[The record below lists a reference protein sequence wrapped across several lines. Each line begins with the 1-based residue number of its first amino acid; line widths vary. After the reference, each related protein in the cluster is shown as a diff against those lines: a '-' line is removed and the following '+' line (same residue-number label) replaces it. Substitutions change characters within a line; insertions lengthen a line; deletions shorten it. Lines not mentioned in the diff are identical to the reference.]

1 MKTLHPL
8 SLGES
13 LPEALGESEAFLA
26 FQERLARVAP
36 VQRPVLIVGERGT
49 GKELAAIRLHFL
61 SGRWQ
66 RPLVTLNCA
75 ALASGLI
82 ETELFGYERGAF
94 TGAVERRIGRFE
106 AANGGT
112 LFLDEIG
119 NVPLEVQEKLL
130 RAVEYRVIERVGG
143 AEPVRVDVRIVAA
156 THADLPAMAA
166 AGAFRR
172 DLLDRLSFEV
182 LRLPPLRERAGDVFL
197 LAEHFARA
205 MAAELGRPEPSRF
218 SAEALAALRS
228 YPFPGNV
235 RELKNVIERAVYR
248 AAGPVIRELVFDPFG
263 DGEGQGPK
271 AQDRAQAAPPGAP
284 SLAGGGEADL
294 LDRPLPEAV
303 AELKRRMLA
312 RALAACR
319 WNQRRAA
326 ARLGLSYD
334 SFRSL
339 YRRLR
344 ETIPPSGR

>member
-1 MKTLHPL
+1 MKTFHRPPP
-8 SLGES
+8 GES
-13 LPEALGESEAFLA
+13 LPEALGESETFLA

-75 ALASGLI
+75 ALAPGLI
-82 ETELFGYERGAF
+82 ESELFGYERGAF
-94 TGAVERRIGRFE
+94 TGAAERRIGRFE

-182 LRLPPLRERAGDVFL
+182 LRLPPLRERAGDVSL

-205 MAAELGRPEPSRF
+205 MAAELGRPEPPRF

-235 RELKNVIERAVYR
+235 RELKNVVERAVYR

-263 DGEGQGPK
+263 GEGKVPEAG
-271 AQDRAQAAPPGAP
+271 ARGTAAPPDAP
-284 SLAGGGEADL
+284 SPAGGGDADL

-303 AELKRRMLA
+303 TELKRRMLA

-344 ETIPPSGR
+344 DAIPPPGG

>member
-1 MKTLHPL
+1 MGSHPL
-8 SLGES
+8 LAER

-75 ALASGLI
+75 ALAPGLI
-82 ETELFGYERGAF
+82 ESELFGYERGAF

-106 AANGGT
+106 AADGGT

-143 AEPVRVDVRIVAA
+143 ADPVRVDVRIVAA

-166 AGAFRR
+166 DGTFRR

-182 LRLPPLRERAGDVFL
+182 LRLPPLRERAGDVAL
-197 LAEHFARA
+197 LAAHFARA
-205 MAAELGRPEPSRF
+205 MAAELGRAETPRF
-218 SAEALAALRS
+218 SAEALAALED

-235 RELKNVIERAVYR
+235 RELKNVVERAVYR

-263 DGEGQGPK
+263 REGTAPG
-271 AQDRAQAAPPGAP
+271 AGGQAVTAPSAPPGP
-284 SLAGGGEADL
+284 EGGGEEDL
-294 LDRPLPEAV
+294 FALPLPAAV
-303 AELKRRMLA
+303 LELKRRMLA

-344 ETIPPSGR
+344 PEIAPPER